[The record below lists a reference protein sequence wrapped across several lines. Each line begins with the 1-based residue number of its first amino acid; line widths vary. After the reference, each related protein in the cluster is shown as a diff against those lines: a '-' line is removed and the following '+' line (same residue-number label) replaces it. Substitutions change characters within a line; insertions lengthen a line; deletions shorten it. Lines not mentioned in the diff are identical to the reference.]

1 MPYEQYKNIFLKENV
16 KKLQKTKV
24 KFYYFIRYSLYK
36 IYLIWSMKLIN
47 HSTFICEKWYK
58 KYIVLLHPKNM
69 LYVYMLQR
77 SQL

>member
-47 HSTFICEKWYK
+47 HSTSIC
-58 KYIVLLHPKNM
+58 
-69 LYVYMLQR
+69 
-77 SQL
+77 